1 MTDRE
6 MAMKV
11 ASELYP
17 QIIKELKEKGFS
29 EEVSNAINTLLELF
43 KFVNYF

>member
-6 MAMKV
+6 MAMKI
-11 ASELYP
+11 ASKLY
-17 QIIKELKEKGFS
+17 QQVIKELKEKGFT

-43 KFVNYF
+43 KFVSYF

>member
-6 MAMKV
+6 MAMKI
-11 ASELYP
+11 ASELYK
-17 QIIKELKEKGFS
+17 QVIKELKEKGFT

-43 KFVNYF
+43 KFVSYF